1 MDGVTRGWRS
11 MLTAG
16 MGLLM
21 VFTIMQAS
29 AYAAMS
35 DTISVSFTID
45 PINEIN
51 IAGTS
56 LTLRVNAAVA
66 GSQPTQVSQSTTYSI
81 STNCVAN
88 TKKLTAA
95 INSAMPAGLTLSI
108 NVTAPTGAVSSGTT
122 VITNVAANVVTGID
136 AVAQSDLAVTF
147 YLNATA
153 AAGVVSAASK
163 TLTLTLVDA

>member
-1 MDGVTRGWRS
+1 
-11 MLTAG
+11 
-16 MGLLM
+16 M
-21 VFTIMQAS
+21 VCSIMQVS

-56 LTLRVNAAVA
+56 VTLTVNAAVA

-81 STNCVAN
+81 STNCTAN
-88 TKKLTAA
+88 SKKLTAV
-95 INSAMPAGLTLSI
+95 INSAMPSGITLSL
-108 NVTAPTGAVSSGTT
+108 NVTAPTGASSTGTT
-122 VITNVAANVVTGID
+122 TITNVAADVVTGID
-136 AVAQSDLAVTF
+136 AVAQSDIAMTF

-163 TLTLTLVDA
+163 TLTFTLVDA

>member
-1 MDGVTRGWRS
+1 MTG
-11 MLTAG
+11 AC
-16 MGLLM
+16 LLM
-21 VFTIMQAS
+21 AFSMMQTS

-56 LTLRVNAAVA
+56 LTLTVNAAVA
-66 GSQPTQVSQSTTYSI
+66 GSQPTQASQSTTYSI
-81 STNCVAN
+81 STNCTAN
-88 TKKLTAA
+88 SKKLTAA
-95 INSAMPAGLTLSI
+95 INSAMPSGVTLSL
-108 NVTAPTGAVSSGTT
+108 NVAAPTGASSTGPTT
-122 VITNVAANVVTGID
+122 ITNVAANVVTGID
-136 AVAQSDLAVTF
+136 AVAQSNLAMTF

-153 AAGVVSAASK
+153 AAGVVSASSK

>member
-1 MDGVTRGWRS
+1 MDRLILGWRNV
-11 MLTAG
+11 LIAG
-16 MGLLM
+16 IGLLM
-21 VFTIMQAS
+21 VCSIMQVS

-56 LTLRVNAAVA
+56 VTLTVNAAVA

-81 STNCVAN
+81 STNCTAN
-88 TKKLTAA
+88 SKKLTAV
-95 INSAMPAGLTLSI
+95 INSAMPSGITLSL
-108 NVTAPTGAVSSGTT
+108 NVTAPTGASSTGTT
-122 VITNVAANVVTGID
+122 TITNVAADVVTGID
-136 AVAQSDLAVTF
+136 AVAQSDIAMTF

-163 TLTLTLVDA
+163 TLTFTLVDA

>member
-1 MDGVTRGWRS
+1 MC
-11 MLTAG
+11 
-16 MGLLM
+16 LLM
-21 VFTIMQAS
+21 VFTIMQTS

-56 LTLRVNAAVA
+56 LTLRVSSAVA

>member
-1 MDGVTRGWRS
+1 

-21 VFTIMQAS
+21 VFTILQTGAN
-29 AYAAMS
+29 AAMS

-95 INSAMPAGLTLSI
+95 INSAMPSGLTLSI
-108 NVTAPTGAVSSGTT
+108 NVTAPTGAASTGTT
-122 VITNVAANVVTGID
+122 AVTNVAANVVTGID
-136 AVAQSDLAVTF
+136 AVAATDLSITF

-153 AAGVVSAASK
+153 AAGVVGAASK
-163 TLTLTLVDA
+163 TLTLTLVDS